1 MRKEGKLE
9 SMQGRKKGWMHLGAD
24 LLGADLQLLEALAK
38 AAVWGQWCVIPPNG
52 TGFWL
57 ERYYK

>member
-38 AAVWGQWCVIPPNG
+38 AAVWGQWCHSTQWHRVLAR
-52 TGFWL
+52 TVL
-57 ERYYK
+57 